1 MKNSFALILAFLLV
15 FQLQMQAQEIAQ
27 WRGENR
33 DGIYNGTGLLK
44 VWPEDG
50 PKLIWHYDKLGPG
63 HASASVIDEM
73 VYTSGTTDEGIGFVI
88 ALNHSGEKI
97 WQSTV
102 GEEWM
107 DNWEGARSTPLFY
120 NEKLYVLGSYGK
132 LVCLN
137 AKDGS
142 TIWDTELFSDYD
154 GRNIKWGITENLLI
168 DENKLFV
175 TPGGIDANVMALDK
189 DNGKLIW
196 KSSGKEE
203 LSAYCSPMILQRGD
217 IKILV
222 TQTTN
227 SILGINTANG
237 KLLWSHD
244 HPNKWSVQANTPIYK
259 DGELYCFSGY
269 GMGGVLLQISEDGKS
284 ITEKWFNESLDS
296 KMGGAVLIDGRI
308 YGSGDY
314 NKEWYCV
321 DWETGEDLYSSKALK
336 VGNIIYADGLL
347 YCYGTGGKVGI
358 ADPKSGNFSLISS
371 FDVPYGEKYHWAH
384 LVIHNKRLYVRHG
397 TSLMVYDIAAE

>member
-1 MKNSFALILAFLLV
+1 MKNSFALILAFILV
-15 FQLQMQAQEIAQ
+15 FQLQIQAQEVAQ

-33 DGIYNGTGLLK
+33 DGIYNETGLLK
-44 VWPEDG
+44 AWPADG
-50 PKLIWHYDKLGPG
+50 PKLLWHYDKLGPG
-63 HASASVIDEM
+63 HASASVTEEM
-73 VYTSGTTDEGIGFVI
+73 IYTAGTTDEGIGFVV
-88 ALNHSGEKI
+88 ALSHSGEKL
-97 WQSTV
+97 WQTEV

-107 DNWEGARSTPLFY
+107 DNWEGARSTPLIF
-120 NEKLYVLGSYGK
+120 EGKLYVLGSYGK

-142 TIWDTELFSDYD
+142 AIWHTELFSDYD

-175 TPGGIDANVMALDK
+175 VPGGIEANMLALDK

-196 KSSGKEE
+196 KSSGKKE
-203 LSAYCSPMILQRGD
+203 LSAYCSPMIVQRGGF
-217 IKILV
+217 KILV

-227 SILGINTANG
+227 SILGIDASSG
-237 KLLWSHD
+237 KLLWNHD

-259 DGELYCFSGY
+259 DGDLYCFSGY
-269 GMGGVLLQISEDGKS
+269 GMGGVLLQISDDGKS

-296 KMGGAVLIDGRI
+296 KMGGAVLIDGHI

-321 DWETGEDLYSSKALK
+321 DWETGKDLYSSKELK

-358 ADPKSGNFSLISS
+358 SDPKTNDFSMISI
-371 FDVPYGEKYHWAH
+371 FKVPFGEKYHWAH

-397 TSLMVYDIAAE
+397 TSLMVYDLAAE